1 MTKLHPFY
9 KLTVL
14 CYQYSDST
22 GNDNDTDSLKD
33 YIHQTDNVQTTM
45 LYIYKLAMM

>member
-1 MTKLHPFY
+1 MTKLYPFY

-22 GNDNDTDSLKD
+22 GNDNDTDSLDD
-33 YIHQTDNVQTTM
+33 YIQQKCTNNNA
-45 LYIYKLAMM
+45 LYI